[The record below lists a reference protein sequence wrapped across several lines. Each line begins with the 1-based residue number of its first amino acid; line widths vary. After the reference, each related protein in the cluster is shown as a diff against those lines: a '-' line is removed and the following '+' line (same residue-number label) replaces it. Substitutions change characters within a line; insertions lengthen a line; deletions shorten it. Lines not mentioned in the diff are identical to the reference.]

1 MDGIS
6 LPSPTGKYKVGRMS
20 IELTDHDRLEAYSTE
35 KEDKKRELVVWIWY
49 PAASTPDSKR
59 AIYLPDKWSEA
70 DLVYGMKLGTTR
82 FECHSFENVPV
93 AAFQSIYP
101 VLIFSQAGFSVLSYS
116 AIIEEIASHGY
127 IIVGINH
134 TYDAPITVFSDGRVI
149 PVSKE
154 VMEGVNSRAGS
165 IKESFQFRAAVADY
179 KTADIEFV
187 VDQLEKIINKRSGV
201 LAGRLD
207 LTGLGV
213 FGHSLGGNAALE
225 FCRKDNR
232 CKVAVNLDGAN
243 WNEVGKVGLKKPA
256 MIIAAE
262 HPEFSLPCDKM
273 VKAKVFPSI
282 EWCEEERPLV
292 SQGWQ
297 IIVDQ
302 ATPGYA
308 LTILGAK
315 HLNFADIQFTDLP
328 SDSPFQV
335 VMGAAKPELIWRITC
350 DYLLAM
356 FDTYLKS
363 KAPSLLLDGS
373 EKPYSEVVLGQ
384 FFEKIG

>member
-1 MDGIS
+1 MNGIP
-6 LPSPTGKYKVGRMS
+6 LPHPTGKHKVARMS
-20 IELTDHDRLEAYSTE
+20 IQLIDENRLEAYSAE
-35 KEDKKRELVVWIWY
+35 RKDKKRELVVWIWY
-49 PAASTPDSKR
+49 PASPISDSKP
-59 AIYLPDKWSEA
+59 ASYLPEKWSEA
-70 DLVYGMKLGTTR
+70 DFVYGVKLGTTK
-82 FECHSFENVPV
+82 FECHSFENAPV
-93 AAFQSIYP
+93 SAFQPVYP

-116 AIIEEIASHGY
+116 SIIEEIASHGY
-127 IIVGINH
+127 VIVGINH
-134 TYDAPITVFSDGRVI
+134 TYDAPVTAFSDGRVI
-149 PVSKE
+149 PASPQF
-154 VMEGVNSRAGS
+154 MEGVNSRAGL
-165 IKESFQFRAAVADY
+165 IEESFQFRAAVADY
-179 KTADIEFV
+179 KTADIKFV
-187 VDQLEKIINKRSGV
+187 VDQLAEINKRSGV

-262 HPEFSLPCDKM
+262 HPEFSLPCDEM
-273 VKAKVFPSI
+273 VIAKVFPSI
-282 EWCEEERPLV
+282 EWCEEERLLV
-292 SQGWQ
+292 SQGWR
-297 IIVDQ
+297 IIIDH

-328 SDSPFQV
+328 PDSPFQI
-335 VMGAAKPELIWRITC
+335 VMGSANPELIWRITC

-356 FDTYLKS
+356 FDTYLKR
-363 KAPSLLLDGS
+363 KAPSPLLDGS
-373 EKPYSEVVLGQ
+373 EKPYQGVLLGRI
-384 FFEKIG
+384 F

>member
-1 MDGIS
+1 MDRTS
-6 LPSPTGKYKVGRMS
+6 LPSPTGKHKVGRIS
-20 IELTDHDRLEAYSTE
+20 IQLTDQNRLEAYSTE

-49 PAASTPDSKR
+49 PAELLTDSKR

-70 DLVYGMKLGTTR
+70 DFVYGVKLGTTK
-82 FECHSFENVPV
+82 FECHSFENAPV
-93 AAFQSIYP
+93 ASFQSIYP
-101 VLIFSQAGFSVLSYS
+101 VIIFSQAGFSVLSYS

-149 PVSKE
+149 PASPQF
-154 VMEGVNSRAGS
+154 MEGVNSRAGS
-165 IKESFQFRAAVADY
+165 IEESFQFRSAVADY
-179 KTADIEFV
+179 KAADINFV
-187 VDQLEKIINKRSGV
+187 VDQLESINKGSNV

-207 LTGLGV
+207 VTEIGV

-225 FCRKDNR
+225 FCRKDDR

-243 WNEVGKVGLKKPA
+243 WNEVGKVGLRKPA
-256 MIIAAE
+256 MIISAE
-262 HPEFSLPCDKM
+262 HPEFSLPCDEM
-273 VKAKVFPSI
+273 VTAKFFPSI
-282 EWCEEERPLV
+282 EWCEEERLLIT
-292 SQGWQ
+292 QGWQ

-302 ATPGYA
+302 ATPGYV

-328 SDSPFQV
+328 PDSPFQV
-335 VMGAAKPELIWRITC
+335 VMSAAKPELIWRITC

-356 FDTYLKS
+356 FDTYLRAKTTS
-363 KAPSLLLDGS
+363 PLLDGS
-373 EKPYSEVVLGQ
+373 QKPYSEVVLGR
-384 FFEKIG
+384 FLKY